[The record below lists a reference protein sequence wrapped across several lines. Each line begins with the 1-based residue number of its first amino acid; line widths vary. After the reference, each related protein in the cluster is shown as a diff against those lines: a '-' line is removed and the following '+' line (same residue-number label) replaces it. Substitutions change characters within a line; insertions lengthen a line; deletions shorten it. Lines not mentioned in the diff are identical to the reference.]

1 MYYGKSLI
9 TIETMNI
16 EIENKYKDFSL
27 VSGGLIYSMIIRIQG
42 KLRGN
47 KSLRN
52 RAIIMAA
59 LSWIP
64 LALITTIH
72 VLTKGDQGG
81 VSFLADLTMYT
92 RLLFAVPC
100 FILVEK
106 SIDRIFIQYVQTTE
120 KVIHPDFK
128 KQFDKTLNTIDK
140 LSNSWLP
147 EVIILLFIYALVLFN
162 WNNMHVFESG
172 RGYLVDSGTEKL
184 TLAGWYFIL
193 FSLPVYQLLVFR
205 WIWRFII
212 WVYSII
218 RFSRFEFRLEA
229 MHTDQMA
236 GLGYMNLFPM
246 YFSFLAMVYGSI
258 YASVIAMEILYNGS
272 SLIDYIYNIIFFILA
287 MVFFLYAPLLTYIPL
302 LLRTKARGI
311 YLFGSLNTEH
321 NNDYME
327 KWIYNKNPKDE
338 ILGALDNSS
347 LNDITGSYS
356 AVMNMKVV
364 PFNPRMFLTSFLLLC
379 IPFVP
384 LVFTM
389 YSPGELFR
397 NLIKAGF
404 ET

>member
-9 TIETMNI
+9 TIETMNN

-27 VSGGLIYSMIIRIQG
+27 VSGGLIYSIIIRIQG
-42 KLRGN
+42 RLPGN

-52 RAIIMAA
+52 RAIIMAT

-64 LALITTIH
+64 LALFTTIH
-72 VLTKGDQGG
+72 VLTKGDPGG
-81 VSFLADLTMYT
+81 VGFLADLTMYT

-120 KVIHPDFK
+120 KVIHPDFQ

-147 EVIILLFIYALVLFN
+147 EIIILLFIYALVIFN

-172 RGYLVDSGTEKL
+172 RGYLVDSATEKL

-347 LNDITGSYS
+347 LNDITGSYN
-356 AVMNMKVV
+356 AVVNMNIV

-389 YSPGELFR
+389 YSPVELFR